1 MAKRSYLIT
10 LLLIPVFV
18 LSGCK
23 YNTPEGYSEKHHPY
37 EELVE
42 YAKSIDPDATVT
54 DDPETV
60 NELYREFKIYPAV
73 IKGVNCSVAS
83 ASRSVYDSTWGEFA
97 KTFYRMDTDY
107 DYYIIRD
114 VVAKYPILGVIC
126 DDSVTHRFHL
136 NDIVYTEI
144 TADSLTEQDLDTIFE
159 EYTKCCK
166 ELEGYDLRKS
176 FWCDISVGDNKYRFK
191 EPTSE
196 DKQKT
201 IDRMRS
207 NGDL

>member
-1 MAKRSYLIT
+1 MVKRSYLIT

-54 DDPETV
+54 DAPETV
-60 NELYREFKIYPAV
+60 EEEYREFMIYPAV
-73 IKGVNCSVAS
+73 IKGVKCSVAS
-83 ASRSVYDSTWGEFA
+83 ASRSIYDSTWGEFA
-97 KTFYRMDTDY
+97 KRYYRMDTDY
-107 DYYIIRD
+107 DYYFIRD
-114 VVAKYPILGVIC
+114 MVSKYPVLGVIGEE
-126 DDSVTHRFHL
+126 SVSNRFQV

-144 TADSLTEQDLDTIFE
+144 NKDTITEQELDAIYE
-159 EYTKCCK
+159 EYVKCKK
-166 ELEGYDLRKS
+166 ELEGYDLRKKY
-176 FWCDISVGDNKYRFK
+176 WCEIVTGGHRYRFK
-191 EPTSE
+191 TTVLE
-196 DKQKT
+196 DKQKE